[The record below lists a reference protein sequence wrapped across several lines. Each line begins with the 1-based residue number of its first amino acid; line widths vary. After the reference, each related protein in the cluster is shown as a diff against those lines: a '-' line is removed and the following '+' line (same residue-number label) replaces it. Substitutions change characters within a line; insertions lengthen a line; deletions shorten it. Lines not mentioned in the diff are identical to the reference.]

1 MKVTYPVEFLRD
13 KDVTVCRFP
22 DFDAEPFVLDGR
34 PPVDELAR
42 EASAEL
48 GYLLWSL
55 REEGRSP
62 PPPSAPRRV
71 KSEKRIVGYLTV
83 DDETAIN
90 SVKVKKLL

>member
-1 MKVTYPVEFLRD
+1 MKVTYPVEFVRD
-13 KDVTVCRFP
+13 KDVTFCRFP
-22 DFDAEPFVLDGR
+22 DFDAEPLVIEGR
-34 PPVDELAR
+34 PPVDVLAR

-55 REEGRSP
+55 REEGRTP

-83 DDETAIN
+83 DDEKAIN
-90 SVKVKKLL
+90 SVKVKQLL